1 MLGSYTQVFTVY
13 NDWRKFSVFLIWKI
27 HDSSQQL
34 TRTFAQLLAIPWRRN
49 ISRNLTTK
57 KIGMKLLTCPFPD
70 GILPIT
76 SSNEWTNRKRIVN
89 PNPAYAGSCYH
100 DYKATNTSAHVG
112 ANHLSIILKINK
124 DAFKFFLFPK
134 SICEF

>member
-27 HDSSQQL
+27 HNSSQQL

-100 DYKATNTSAHVG
+100 DYKGNKYISTCRSQSLKYNTQNYKQGRFQV
-112 ANHLSIILKINK
+112 
-124 DAFKFFLFPK
+124 LFV
-134 SICEF
+134 S